1 MLFSDFLQKIAIAP
15 SSWAGVAMITIIMLL
30 IGLAAHRIGM
40 TVLTRLARTRAIP
53 SIMLRAIHS
62 PTRYLLVLCA
72 LQMAWQEVPPKLS
85 LIVWLR
91 DKSGFALIG
100 VLSWF
105 GMRMVMAAGETI
117 TYLHPIDV
125 SGNLIAGLQI
135 ALTQPIRLDDVV
147 IVAEEWG
154 RIEEIHS
161 SYVVVRLWDQRRLIV
176 PLQWFIENPFQNWTR
191 TNAQIIGSIFLWVDY
206 RLPLEPLR
214 DELVRLCNAAP
225 EWDHRA
231 QVLQVTDTSERA
243 MQLRV
248 LVSSA
253 NSALNWDLRCK

>member
-1 MLFSDFLQKIAIAP
+1 MSQIFERATHSYAGACAHAYRNGDCGSNWPLLHFDVVPGSASDWRDFACFRWG
-15 SSWAGVAMITIIMLL
+15 SW
-30 IGLAAHRIGM
+30 IGCRYCRRP
-40 TVLTRLARTRAIP
+40 VL
-53 SIMLRAIHS
+53 
-62 PTRYLLVLCA
+62 
-72 LQMAWQEVPPKLS
+72 
-85 LIVWLR
+85 
-91 DKSGFALIG
+91 
-100 VLSWF
+100 
-105 GMRMVMAAGETI
+105 
-117 TYLHPIDV
+117 
-125 SGNLIAGLQI
+125 GNLIAGLQI
-135 ALTQPIRLDDVV
+135 ALTQPIRLDYVV

-231 QVLQVTDTSERA
+231 QVLQVTDTSER
-243 MQLRV
+243 
-248 LVSSA
+248 
-253 NSALNWDLRCK
+253 